1 MSEQNVEGML
11 EDFEAAAKAVQDSLL
26 SRDTE
31 LIWVALAWQERSM
44 DQVNAMFKE
53 HAEVWRDAIDS
64 SPALQQIL
72 KRSQSLVHSNR
83 TLTNRFLNVI
93 DQTFARLGR
102 GSSRTYAGYEG
113 SSRVA
118 PLLVSQQ
125 G

>member
-44 DQVNAMFKE
+44 DHVNAMFKE